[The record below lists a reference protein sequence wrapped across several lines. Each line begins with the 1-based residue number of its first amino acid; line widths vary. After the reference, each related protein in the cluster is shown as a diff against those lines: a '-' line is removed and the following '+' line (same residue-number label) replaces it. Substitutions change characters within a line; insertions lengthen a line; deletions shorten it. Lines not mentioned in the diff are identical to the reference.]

1 MIKKLSNILSSH
13 FGELRNRIL
22 FSIAIF
28 IISVIVFLPFTN
40 YLFDGFLYFLDLV
53 DKKTLIAIEVTSPFL
68 IPLKLVLFIAFLVS
82 LPIFLWQIL
91 SFMAPGL
98 YKSEKLAIF
107 SKTLLATILFYTG
120 VIFCLII
127 VVPNAL
133 AFFSS
138 VGPSNLE
145 ISTDIS
151 RFYSFVLTLSFA
163 FGIAF
168 QVPLIVNILISLNIL
183 NKNKIKEYRGIVL
196 VSCFIFGMIFTPPD
210 VISQILLAVPM
221 YLLFELGLLFSN
233 EKKKKSNS

>member
-1 MIKKLSNILSSH
+1 MSNSLLSH

-22 FSIAIF
+22 FSITIF
-28 IISVIVFLPFTN
+28 IISVIVLLPFTN
-40 YLFDGFLYFLDLV
+40 YLFDGFLLFLNLV
-53 DKKTLIAIEVTSPFL
+53 DQKTLIAIEVTSPFL

-98 YKSEKLAIF
+98 YKSEKLTIF
-107 SKTLLATILFYTG
+107 SKTFLATILFYTG
-120 VIFCLII
+120 VIFCLMI

-133 AFFSS
+133 AFFST

-168 QVPLIVNILISLNIL
+168 QVPLIVNILISL
-183 NKNKIKEYRGIVL
+183 KI
-196 VSCFIFGMIFTPPD
+196 
-210 VISQILLAVPM
+210 ISP
-221 YLLFELGLLFSN
+221 
-233 EKKKKSNS
+233 

>member
-1 MIKKLSNILSSH
+1 MSNDLPSH
-13 FGELRNRIL
+13 FGELRNKIL
-22 FSIAIF
+22 FSISIYV
-28 IISVIVFLPFTN
+28 ISVIVLLPFTN
-40 YLFDGFLYFLDLV
+40 YIFDSFSHFLDLV
-53 DKKTLIAIEVTSPFL
+53 DQKTLIAIEVTSPFL

-82 LPIFLWQIL
+82 LPIFIWQIL

-107 SKTLLATILFYTG
+107 SKTFFATVLFYTG
-120 VIFCLII
+120 VIFCLIL

-133 AFFSS
+133 TFFST

-151 RFYSFVLTLSFA
+151 RFYSFALTLSFA
-163 FGIAF
+163 FGTAF
-168 QVPLIVNILISLNIL
+168 QVPLIINILISLNIL
-183 NKNKIKEYRGIVL
+183 NKDKIREYRGIVL
-196 VSCFIFGMIFTPPD
+196 VLCFVFGMIFTPPD

-221 YLLFELGLLFSN
+221 YFLFELGLLFSN

>member
-1 MIKKLSNILSSH
+1 MSNDLPSH
-13 FGELRNRIL
+13 FGELRNKIL
-22 FSIAIF
+22 FSISIYV
-28 IISVIVFLPFTN
+28 ISVIVLLPFTN
-40 YLFDGFLYFLDLV
+40 YIFDSFSHFLDLV
-53 DKKTLIAIEVTSPFL
+53 DQKTLIAIEVTSPFL

-82 LPIFLWQIL
+82 LPIFIWQIL

-107 SKTLLATILFYTG
+107 SKTFFATVLFYTV
-120 VIFCLII
+120 VIFCLIL

-133 AFFSS
+133 TFFST

-151 RFYSFVLTLSFA
+151 RFYSFALTLSFA
-163 FGIAF
+163 FGTAF
-168 QVPLIVNILISLNIL
+168 QVPLIINILISLNIL
-183 NKNKIKEYRGIVL
+183 NKDKIREYRGIVL
-196 VSCFIFGMIFTPPD
+196 VLCFVFGMIFTPPD

-221 YLLFELGLLFSN
+221 YFLFELGLLFSN

>member
-1 MIKKLSNILSSH
+1 MSSSLSSH

-22 FSIAIF
+22 FSITIF
-28 IISVIVFLPFTN
+28 IISFIVLLPFTN

-53 DKKTLIAIEVTSPFL
+53 DQKTLIAIEVTSPFL

-82 LPIFLWQIL
+82 LPIFIWQIL

-98 YKSEKLAIF
+98 YKSEKVAIF
-107 SKTLLATILFYTG
+107 SKTFLATILFYTG
-120 VIFCLII
+120 VIFCLFL

-133 AFFSS
+133 AFFST

-151 RFYSFVLTLSFA
+151 RFYSFALTLSFA

-168 QVPLIVNILISLNIL
+168 QVPLIVNISISLNIL

-196 VSCFIFGMIFTPPD
+196 VLCFVFGMVFTPPD
-210 VISQILLAVPM
+210 VISQVLLAVPM
-221 YLLFELGLLFSN
+221 YFLFELGLLLSN
-233 EKKKKSNS
+233 EKKKKPNS

>member
-1 MIKKLSNILSSH
+1 MSNDLPSH
-13 FGELRNRIL
+13 FGELRNKIL
-22 FSIAIF
+22 FSISIYV
-28 IISVIVFLPFTN
+28 ISVIVLLPFTN
-40 YLFDGFLYFLDLV
+40 YIFDSFSHFLDLV
-53 DKKTLIAIEVTSPFL
+53 DQKTLIAIEVTSPFL

-82 LPIFLWQIL
+82 LPIFILQIL

-107 SKTLLATILFYTG
+107 SKTFFATVLFYTG
-120 VIFCLII
+120 VIFCLIL

-133 AFFSS
+133 TFFST

-151 RFYSFVLTLSFA
+151 RFYSFALTLSFA
-163 FGIAF
+163 FGTAF
-168 QVPLIVNILISLNIL
+168 QVPLIINILISLNIL
-183 NKNKIKEYRGIVL
+183 NKDKIREYRGIVL
-196 VSCFIFGMIFTPPD
+196 VLCFVFGMIFTPPD

-221 YLLFELGLLFSN
+221 YFLFELGLLFSN

>member
-1 MIKKLSNILSSH
+1 MSNDLPSH
-13 FGELRNRIL
+13 FGELRNKIL
-22 FSIAIF
+22 FSISIYV
-28 IISVIVFLPFTN
+28 ISVIVLLPFTN
-40 YLFDGFLYFLDLV
+40 YIFDSFSHFLDLV
-53 DKKTLIAIEVTSPFL
+53 DQKTLIAIEVTSPFL

-82 LPIFLWQIL
+82 LPIFIWQIL

-107 SKTLLATILFYTG
+107 SKTFFATVLFYIG
-120 VIFCLII
+120 VIFCLIL

-133 AFFSS
+133 TFFST

-151 RFYSFVLTLSFA
+151 RFYSFALTLSFA
-163 FGIAF
+163 FGTAF
-168 QVPLIVNILISLNIL
+168 QVPLIINILISLNIL
-183 NKNKIKEYRGIVL
+183 NKDKIREYRGIVL
-196 VSCFIFGMIFTPPD
+196 VLCFVFGMIFTPPD

-221 YLLFELGLLFSN
+221 YFLFELGLLFSN

>member
-1 MIKKLSNILSSH
+1 MSNSLSSH
-13 FGELRNRIL
+13 FEELRNRIL
-22 FSIAIF
+22 FSITIF
-28 IISVIVFLPFTN
+28 IISVIVLLPFTN
-40 YLFDGFLYFLDLV
+40 YFFDGFLHFLDLV
-53 DKKTLIAIEVTSPFL
+53 DQKALIAIEVTSPFL
-68 IPLKLVLFIAFLVS
+68 IPLKLILFIAFLVS

-91 SFMAPGL
+91 SFMSPGL

-107 SKTLLATILFYTG
+107 SKTLLATILFY
-120 VIFCLII
+120 
-127 VVPNAL
+127 
-133 AFFSS
+133 
-138 VGPSNLE
+138 LE

>member
-1 MIKKLSNILSSH
+1 MSNSLSSH
-13 FGELRNRIL
+13 FEELRNRIL

-28 IISVIVFLPFTN
+28 IISVIVLLPFTN

-53 DKKTLIAIEVTSPFL
+53 DQKTLIAIEVTSPFL

-107 SKTLLATILFYTG
+107 SKTFLATILFYTG

-138 VGPSNLE
+138 VE
-145 ISTDIS
+145 T
-151 RFYSFVLTLSFA
+151 
-163 FGIAF
+163 
-168 QVPLIVNILISLNIL
+168 Q
-183 NKNKIKEYRGIVL
+183 
-196 VSCFIFGMIFTPPD
+196 
-210 VISQILLAVPM
+210 
-221 YLLFELGLLFSN
+221 
-233 EKKKKSNS
+233 

>member
-1 MIKKLSNILSSH
+1 MSNDLPSH
-13 FGELRNRIL
+13 FGELRNKIL
-22 FSIAIF
+22 FSISIYV
-28 IISVIVFLPFTN
+28 ISVIVLLPFTN
-40 YLFDGFLYFLDLV
+40 YIFDSFSHFLDLV
-53 DKKTLIAIEVTSPFL
+53 DQKTLIAIEVTSPFL

-82 LPIFLWQIL
+82 LPIFIWQIL

-107 SKTLLATILFYTG
+107 SKTFFATVLFYTG
-120 VIFCLII
+120 VIFCLIL

-133 AFFSS
+133 SFFST

-151 RFYSFVLTLSFA
+151 RFYSFALTLSFA
-163 FGIAF
+163 FGTAF
-168 QVPLIVNILISLNIL
+168 QVPLIINILISLNIL
-183 NKNKIKEYRGIVL
+183 NKDKIREYRGIVL
-196 VSCFIFGMIFTPPD
+196 VLCFVFGMIFTPPD

-221 YLLFELGLLFSN
+221 YFLFELGLLFSN

>member
-1 MIKKLSNILSSH
+1 MSNSLSSH

-28 IISVIVFLPFTN
+28 IISVIVLLPFTN

-53 DKKTLIAIEVTSPFL
+53 DQKTLIAIEVTSPFL

-91 SFMAPGL
+91 NFMAPGL
-98 YKSEKLAIF
+98 YKTEKLAIF
-107 SKTLLATILFYTG
+107 SKTFLATILFYTG

>member
-1 MIKKLSNILSSH
+1 MSNSLSSH

-22 FSIAIF
+22 FSITIF
-28 IISVIVFLPFTN
+28 IISVIVLLPFTN

-53 DKKTLIAIEVTSPFL
+53 DQKTLIAIEVTSPFL

-98 YKSEKLAIF
+98 YKTEKLAIF
-107 SKTLLATILFYTG
+107 SKTFLATFLFYTG

-133 AFFSS
+133 AFFST

-183 NKNKIKEYRGIVL
+183 NKN
-196 VSCFIFGMIFTPPD
+196 
-210 VISQILLAVPM
+210 LLID
-221 YLLFELGLLFSN
+221 
-233 EKKKKSNS
+233 